1 MYQDPQN
8 MRFGGGLAATYL
20 DPLVL
25 IAMLVAIGL
34 TFLLPRRYIIIPLLL
49 LFVIAPNG
57 QQYYIA
63 GVHLYVG
70 RVLILFAWIRILFSK
85 KPEDGIVAGGWNGID
100 KIFLAW
106 AFFRALGTSL
116 EFMAMG
122 AVINQAAFLWDTL
135 GGYFLF
141 RYLVRDKEDIV
152 RVLKTF
158 AFMALLLGTTMTIEH
173 TRLLNVFGYIGGRLD
188 PFLRD
193 GAVRSQG
200 PFLGPIPAG
209 TFGATLLCL
218 FLWLKKIG
226 GSTFWGLAGIAGSL
240 TMVYTSASST
250 PLMAVPAGILAIC
263 FWPARKHMRVVRW
276 VLVLVLLIVHLSMK
290 APVWMLINHIDLV
303 GGNSSYHRAMLI
315 DGFITHFTDWWLI
328 GVTSTAN
335 WGWDMWDQANQF
347 VIEGESG
354 GLITFVC
361 FILIISRSLGRLG
374 VARRMVEGDR
384 PQEWSF
390 WLLGAAMFTYVVSF
404 FGISFSDQSIYGW
417 FAILAIIGAA
427 TAPVFA
433 ESSEAAEA
441 EDEQPGVSS
450 EVETLGSPVPYPVAS
465 QS

>member
-1 MYQDPQN
+1 
-8 MRFGGGLAATYL
+8 
-20 DPLVL
+20 
-25 IAMLVAIGL
+25 
-34 TFLLPRRYIIIPLLL
+34 
-49 LFVIAPNG
+49 
-57 QQYYIA
+57 
-63 GVHLYVG
+63 
-70 RVLILFAWIRILFSK
+70 
-85 KPEDGIVAGGWNGID
+85 
-100 KIFLAW
+100 
-106 AFFRALGTSL
+106 
-116 EFMAMG
+116 
-122 AVINQAAFLWDTL
+122 
-135 GGYFLF
+135 
-141 RYLVRDKEDIV
+141 
-152 RVLKTF
+152 
-158 AFMALLLGTTMTIEH
+158 
-173 TRLLNVFGYIGGRLD
+173 
-188 PFLRD
+188 
-193 GAVRSQG
+193 
-200 PFLGPIPAG
+200 
-209 TFGATLLCL
+209 
-218 FLWLKKIG
+218 
-226 GSTFWGLAGIAGSL
+226 
-240 TMVYTSASST
+240 
-250 PLMAVPAGILAIC
+250 
-263 FWPARKHMRVVRW
+263 
-276 VLVLVLLIVHLSMK
+276 
-290 APVWMLINHIDLV
+290 MLINHIDLV